1 MTSGYIIGI
10 IFFYFSLLFIIAKV
24 TGKNATS
31 STFFIANRNA
41 PWFLVAYGM
50 VGVAI
55 SGITFISVP
64 GQVFEN
70 AFSYFQMVMG
80 FSIGLIIV
88 AYILIPLFYRSNV
101 ISIYSYLKQRFGTF
115 THKTGAVFFLFAQLA
130 TASFKLFLMAH
141 VLQIFLFNRL
151 GVSFE
156 ITVMITLMLI
166 WLYTYK
172 GGIKTVIITDTFQT
186 TFLILAVILSL
197 ISISRQLNLSAFQ
210 MVEELNQMHVSK
222 IFFWEWDHPHNFFK
236 LLFAGVFL
244 TVMTN
249 GLDQSVM
256 QKHLTCKN
264 LKDSQK
270 NIITLAVIILGVNFL
285 FLFLGGALKLYSSN
299 IGISLS
305 DQTDDIFPQLALNN
319 LGIIAGTFFLVGI
332 LAAAYSSADSSLTGL
347 TTSFCLDIL
356 NIDFSSTK
364 NIKIRYLV
372 HFGFTLLIFITII
385 LFNTINNQS
394 VLTSFIKTSGY
405 IYGPLLAL
413 FAIGIFTNREINDH
427 AVPWICVLAPLLSIL
442 IDIKSKDWL
451 DGFEF
456 GYGILVLNSIIALT
470 GFFIISKDPK
480 PEIV

>member
-1 MTSGYIIGI
+1 MTTGYIIGI
-10 IFFYFSLLFIIAKV
+10 IIIYFSLLFIIAKV
-24 TGKNATS
+24 TGKDATS

-80 FSIGLIIV
+80 FSIGLLIV
-88 AYILIPLFYRSNV
+88 AFLLVPTFYRMNV

-130 TASFKLFLMAH
+130 TASFKLFLMAK
-141 VLQIFLFNRL
+141 VLQLFLFNRL

-156 ITVMITLMLI
+156 ITVLITLVLI

-197 ISISRQLNLSAFQ
+197 ISISGQLNLSAFQ
-210 MVEELNQMHVSK
+210 MVEQLDQMQVSK

-236 LLFAGVFL
+236 LLFAGIFL
-244 TVMTN
+244 TIMTN

-319 LGIIAGTFFLVGI
+319 LGILAGTFFLVGI

-385 LFNTINNQS
+385 LFNSINNQS
-394 VLTSFIKTSGY
+394 VLISFIKTSGY

-451 DGFEF
+451 NGFEF